1 MIKYLDLTKLFIRS
15 LRINKSNKTKGKF
28 FFYSFI
34 TLTVLFVFIP
44 VLFIYT
50 AFIINTMTKLNEVDF
65 APFGFEALLFIISMF
80 SFVFGFNVLINELY
94 FSEDIENILPLPVKP
109 EVIVASKFTSC
120 FLIENV
126 ILFIF
131 LILAVVAYVIALKL
145 PASYIL
151 LSLPG
156 IIFLPM
162 IPLVICTIILFLTI
176 NLLKRFLTTKSIKK
190 IGYILVAILVSIVAY
205 ILWKLSTFNFEEFI
219 INFAAGDH
227 TFLEVMKYI
236 FPSVFFF
243 TKGLNEG
250 SFIYIFLS
258 ILISLIY
265 FGIMLILA
273 KKIYYNSVVGITS
286 KDTGSKKSSYNKI
299 SNFKVNKPE
308 NSYFLKDVKTIFRSP
323 TFFINCILINIIWP
337 IFVFLIFRIA
347 LPNYTIEHMRTL
359 VSNGDNVFFFRMLL
373 MILIISIIIPAFN
386 SLASAAF
393 SREGKNYHFIKYIPM
408 KYGIQ
413 WRIKYL
419 ISFVLSFLGIM
430 IYALPFFLIIRI
442 PISMILLYI
451 LITSLSI
458 SLVTLIGLLID
469 SAFTK
474 LIWDDEADSL
484 RENYNTFIAMGY
496 SVLLL
501 IILGIGGYYLFDHN
515 IMTVNE
521 LIITSLA
528 ILTTGNLL
536 LYLISNK
543 KISKNI
549 ISQEV

>member
-15 LRINKSNKTKGKF
+15 LRINKHNRTKGKF

-65 APFGFEALLFIISMF
+65 APFGFEALLFVISIF
-80 SFVFGFNVLINELY
+80 SFVFGFNFLINELY

-109 EVIVASKFTSC
+109 EVIAASKFTSC
-120 FLIENV
+120 FLVENV

-131 LILAVVAYVIALKL
+131 LLLGVLAYIIALKL
-145 PASYIL
+145 PLSYLL

-162 IPLVICTIILFLTI
+162 IPLVLCTIILFLTI
-176 NLLKRFLTTKSIKK
+176 NILKKFLTTRSIKK
-190 IGYILVAILVSIVAY
+190 VGYVLLSILIFIVAY
-205 ILWKLSTFNFEEFI
+205 CLWKLSTFNFEEFI
-219 INFAAGDH
+219 VNFAAGDY
-227 TFLEVMKYI
+227 TFLEIMKYI

-250 SFIYIFLS
+250 SFVYIFIS
-258 ILISLIY
+258 IVVSLVY
-265 FGIMLILA
+265 FGIMIILA
-273 KKIYYNSVVGITS
+273 KKLYYNSVVGITS

-299 SNFKVNKPE
+299 INFEVNKPG
-308 NSYFLKDVKTIFRSP
+308 NAYFIKDVKTIFRSP

-337 IFVFLIFRIA
+337 IFVFLIFKLA
-347 LPNYTIEHMRTL
+347 LPSYTISNMRNL
-359 VSNGDNVFFFRMLL
+359 VVEGNDVFFFRIFLFV
-373 MILIISIIIPAFN
+373 LIISIIIPAFN
-386 SLASAAF
+386 SLSSAAF

-408 KYGIQ
+408 KYGVQ
-413 WRIKYL
+413 WKIKYL
-419 ISFVLSFLGIM
+419 VSFILSFLGIM
-430 IYALPFFLIIRI
+430 IYALPFFIII
-442 PISMILLYI
+442 NLPITIILLYM

-496 SVLLL
+496 SVLTL
-501 IILGIGGYYLFDHN
+501 IILGAGSYYLFDN
-515 IMTVNE
+515 NSMTVNE
-521 LIITSLA
+521 LTTISLV
-528 ILTTGNLL
+528 ILIVGNLL
-536 LYLISNK
+536 LYLISRK

-549 ISQEV
+549 ISQEI

>member
-15 LRINKSNKTKGKF
+15 LRINKNNKTKGKF

-65 APFGFEALLFIISMF
+65 APFGFEALLFIISIF

-120 FLIENV
+120 FLVENV

-131 LILAVVAYVIALKL
+131 LLLGVFAYVVALRL
-145 PASYIL
+145 PLSYIL

-162 IPLVICTIILFLTI
+162 IPLVICTVILFLTI
-176 NLLKRFLTTKSIKK
+176 NILKRFLTTKSIKK
-190 IGYILVAILVSIVAY
+190 VGYILLSILIFIVAFC
-205 ILWKLSTFNFEEFI
+205 LWKLSTFNFEEFI
-219 INFAAGDH
+219 VNFAAGDH
-227 TFLEVMKYI
+227 TFLEIMKYV

-250 SFIYIFLS
+250 SFLYILIS
-258 ILISLIY
+258 ILVSLIY
-265 FGIMLILA
+265 FGVMLVIA
-273 KKIYYNSVVGITS
+273 KKVYYNSVVGITS
-286 KDTGSKKSSYNKI
+286 KDTGSKKSSYEKI
-299 SNFKVNKPE
+299 RNFKVNKPE
-308 NSYFLKDVKTIFRSP
+308 NAYFLKDVKTIFRSP

-347 LPNYTIEHMRTL
+347 LPKYTINYMREL
-359 VSNGDNVFFFRMLL
+359 ISNGDNVFFFRMLL
-373 MILIISIIIPAFN
+373 FVLIISIIIPAFN

-419 ISFVLSFLGIM
+419 ISFVLSFVGIM
-430 IYALPFFLIIRI
+430 IYALPFFLIIHL
-442 PISMILLYI
+442 PITKILLYI